1 MSNFYKAGKA
11 AMTSNK
17 DDWETPKY
25 LYDKLNE
32 IYKFTL
38 DVAASDYNAKC
49 SNYFSIKEN
58 ALKQKWSGR
67 VFCNPPYGRNMKD
80 WIKKA
85 SDEAKNCEVIVMLIP
100 ARTDT
105 SYFHDYIYKK
115 QNVTVEF
122 LRGRL
127 KFEDKGIAKNPCP
140 FPSMIV
146 VIKGGAWDD

>member
-1 MSNFYKAGKA
+1 
-11 AMTSNK
+11 MTSNK
-17 DDWETPKY
+17 DDWETPQE
-25 LYDKLNE
+25 LFNQLND
-32 IYKFTL
+32 IYHFTL
-38 DVAASDYNAKC
+38 DPCANEINHKC
-49 SNYFSIKEN
+49 ENYYDVEKDGLS
-58 ALKQKWSGR
+58 QQWSGN
-67 VFCNPPYGRNMKD
+67 VFCNPPYGRNMKA

-85 SDEAKNCEVIVMLIP
+85 SEEAKNCDVIVLLIP

-115 QNVTVEF
+115 KNVSIEF

-146 VIKGGAWDD
+146 VMKGDERK